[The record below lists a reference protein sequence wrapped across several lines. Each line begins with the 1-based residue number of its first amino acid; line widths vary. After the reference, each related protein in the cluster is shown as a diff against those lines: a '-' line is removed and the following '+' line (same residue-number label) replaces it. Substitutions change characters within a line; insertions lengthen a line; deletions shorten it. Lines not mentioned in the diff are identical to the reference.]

1 MLLYQISPKRIQGDK
16 VDLKEI
22 KDLMRTFDKS
32 SLGKLKLK
40 NGDFEIFLQKGS
52 KLESLVASQPVVTT
66 VATEV
71 SPIVENNIID
81 SDKTDY
87 IRSPMVGT
95 FYKAPSPESAPFVQ
109 IGDSIKAGSAVAIVE
124 AMKIMNEIEAEFD
137 CKILELLVSDGEPIE
152 FDQPIFRIEKL

>member
-1 MLLYQISPKRIQGDK
+1 MLLYQISPKIIQGDK

-40 NGDFEIFLQKGS
+40 NGDFEISLQKGS
-52 KLESLVASQPVVTT
+52 KLESSVAAQPIVAS
-66 VATEV
+66 VAAEV

-81 SDKTDY
+81 NDKTDY

>member
-1 MLLYQISPKRIQGDK
+1 MLLYQISPKIIQGDK

-40 NGDFEIFLQKGS
+40 NGDFEISLQKGS
-52 KLESLVASQPVVTT
+52 KLESSVAAQPIVAS
-66 VATEV
+66 VAAEV

>member
-87 IRSPMVGT
+87 IKSPMVGT

>member
-52 KLESLVASQPVVTT
+52 KLESLVTSQPVVTT

>member
-40 NGDFEIFLQKGS
+40 NGDFEIFFQKGS
-52 KLESLVASQPVVTT
+52 KLESSVTTQPIVTT

-71 SPIVENNIID
+71 SPIVENNTID

-152 FDQPIFRIEKL
+152 FNQPIFRIEKL

>member
-40 NGDFEIFLQKGS
+40 NGDFEISLQKGS
-52 KLESLVASQPVVTT
+52 KLESSVAAQPIVAS
-66 VATEV
+66 VAAEV

-81 SDKTDY
+81 SDKKDY

-137 CKILELLVSDGEPIE
+137 CKVLELLVSDGEPIE

>member
-52 KLESLVASQPVVTT
+52 KLESSVATQPIVTT